1 MKTLFDIG
9 DEISITMKGK
19 VIEYSASK
27 NGDCYIIEL
36 THPMNQRSRVYLS
49 SSDLY
54 DAKRITDELNV
65 DDKEE
70 NVMTITAKI
79 ESLNH
84 IPKTCSECKL
94 QSDDRKCLLILDVHQ
109 SCPVTFYPE
118 LFNAA
123 TEKQEDGT
131 TVIDVFKTGRRCLCP
146 LEEKRD
152 EG

>member
-1 MKTLFDIG
+1 MKCYSSMTLNERIIDMRGFLKACSMTEYMLPEQIEILEMGLRALEEKIG
-9 DEISITMKGK
+9 
-19 VIEYSASK
+19 
-27 NGDCYIIEL
+27 NN
-36 THPMNQRSRVYLS
+36 H
-49 SSDLY
+49 
-54 DAKRITDELNV
+54 
-65 DDKEE
+65 KEE
-70 NVMTITAKI
+70 NVVTITAKI

-94 QSDDRKCLLILDVHQ
+94 HNDDRKCPLILDAHQ
-109 SCPVTFYPE
+109 SCPVTFHPE
-118 LFNAA
+118 LFDAA